1 MPLIDMPLAQLRTF
15 QGLNPCPKDIDEYWD
30 RAIAEMEALGTDC
43 TLVPADFQAPGA
55 KCYDLYFT
63 GVGGACV
70 HAKLVKPTNYEG
82 KRPAVLEFHG
92 YSGNCGGF
100 AGKLAY
106 ACAGFVVAALD
117 ARGQGGHSEDPIP
130 VKGTTQNGHII
141 RGLSDPDPEK
151 LYFRAYFSIPRS
163 LHAL

>member
-1 MPLIDMPLAQLRTF
+1 M
-15 QGLNPCPKDIDEYWD
+15 
-30 RAIAEMEALGTDC
+30 
-43 TLVPADFQAPGA
+43 
-55 KCYDLYFT
+55 
-63 GVGGACV
+63 GGARV

-117 ARGQGGHSEDPIP
+117 ARGQGGYSEDPIP
-130 VKGTTQNGHII
+130 VKGTTQNATSFAAFRI
-141 RGLSDPDPEK
+141 RIPKSCIS
-151 LYFRAYFSIPRS
+151 AACSSIPRS
-163 LHAL
+163 SRAL

>member
-92 YSGNCGGF
+92 YSGTCGGF
-100 AGKLAY
+100 AGKLA
-106 ACAGFVVAALD
+106 
-117 ARGQGGHSEDPIP
+117 
-130 VKGTTQNGHII
+130 
-141 RGLSDPDPEK
+141 
-151 LYFRAYFSIPRS
+151 
-163 LHAL
+163 